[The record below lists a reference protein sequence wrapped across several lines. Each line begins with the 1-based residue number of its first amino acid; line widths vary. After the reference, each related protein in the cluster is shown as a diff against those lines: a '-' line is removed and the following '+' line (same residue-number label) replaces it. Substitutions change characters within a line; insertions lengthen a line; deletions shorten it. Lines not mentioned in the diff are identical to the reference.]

1 MNERLIDQLER
12 RIVYLEAQ
20 MSIHNSVSNSL
31 INRELDRIIASGDA
45 EKVKKYVT

>member
-1 MNERLIDQLER
+1 MNEIETLKDK
-12 RIVYLEAQ
+12 VTYLETQVA
-20 MSIHNSVSNSL
+20 ILVSSANTL